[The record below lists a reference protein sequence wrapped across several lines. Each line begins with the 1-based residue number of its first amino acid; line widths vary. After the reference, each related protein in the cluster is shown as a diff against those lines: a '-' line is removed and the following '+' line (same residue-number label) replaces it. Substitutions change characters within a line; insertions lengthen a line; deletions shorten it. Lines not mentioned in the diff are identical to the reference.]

1 MHSVSSDELISF
13 TVIRFR
19 HSVQQ
24 LRNMLDKLSN
34 SQTWSIKIEFL
45 ITVRDVD
52 RAITVP
58 RRKPEGDHD
67 SNPQSQA
74 GHARI
79 FKFRGPVPPER
90 PVQTKSSQSIV
101 FW

>member
-1 MHSVSSDELISF
+1 MDFKIL
-13 TVIRFR
+13 
-19 HSVQQ
+19 
-24 LRNMLDKLSN
+24 LS
-34 SQTWSIKIEFL
+34 
-45 ITVRDVD
+45 ITVRNVD

-79 FKFRGPVPPER
+79 FKFRGPVPTQR

-101 FW
+101 FWYVTFLKLIFTRQQSFALLADLL